1 MCPGP
6 FSPPLQARTCNC
18 PILDCDLGP
27 SLSRQA
33 IPCGTRQRW
42 WGWAVWFPECTE
54 GWRPRQMI
62 CAERKLSSF
71 GWKPKGSPW
80 QPAVRWPGWAL
91 CHPPKLGPRRGA
103 AVFRQVPEGQGRP
116 IPLAGPRTHREAGLY
131 SGADLGAR
139 LEHTQT
145 PESGSTG
152 VLSTCSSWAGGGH
165 CGGGGDGPP
174 PFCYS
179 A

>member
-62 CAERKLSSF
+62 CAERNYPPSE
-71 GWKPKGSPW
+71 GNQKGRHGNL
-80 QPAVRWPGWAL
+80 QCAGLVGL
-91 CHPPKLGPRRGA
+91 CAILPNLGPGEVQQYSGKCRRGRGA
-103 AVFRQVPEGQGRP
+103 PSPSPVPEPTGRP
-116 IPLAGPRTHREAGLY
+116 GCTPEPTSEPAWNTPRHRNP
-131 SGADLGAR
+131 GAR
-139 LEHTQT
+139 E
-145 PESGSTG
+145 
-152 VLSTCSSWAGGGH
+152 
-165 CGGGGDGPP
+165 
-174 PFCYS
+174 F
-179 A
+179 